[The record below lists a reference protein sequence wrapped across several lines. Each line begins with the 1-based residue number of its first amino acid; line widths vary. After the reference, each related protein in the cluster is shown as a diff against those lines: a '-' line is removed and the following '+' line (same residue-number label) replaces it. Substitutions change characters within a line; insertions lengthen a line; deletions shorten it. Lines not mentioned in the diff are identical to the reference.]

1 MFSGEKGVL
10 GTNGLRKKGFKSKIS
25 WKLLANDTTDDDLD
39 NFAKERF
46 KGEKSIWKPITQTKL
61 HTIGSNIKDA
71 SVKIKDQ
78 LVPVKGHKLFSIF
91 LKVRRT
97 RHDTDLPSYLGDYE
111 FLVVPRSFCTPNE
124 QFYKSTN
131 KSVILNNTENL
142 TNQSQGA
149 FVSFMF
155 ISKWKRQC
163 RNFLQYGDC
172 QLY

>member
-10 GTNGLRKKGFKSKIS
+10 GTNGLTKKGFKSKIS
-25 WKLLANDTTDDDLD
+25 RKLLANDTTDDDLD
-39 NFAKERF
+39 NFAKERL
-46 KGEKSIWKPITQTKL
+46 KGEKSVWKPITQTKL

-111 FLVVPRSFCTPNE
+111 FLVVPRSFCTRNE
-124 QFYKSTN
+124 QFYKST
-131 KSVILNNTENL
+131 
-142 TNQSQGA
+142 
-149 FVSFMF
+149 
-155 ISKWKRQC
+155 SK
-163 RNFLQYGDC
+163 
-172 QLY
+172 